1 MKGTRRIQLS
11 ESFLAEHQLSD
22 AKPPEGALFW
32 KMWEASQGIAH
43 KTLST
48 KFIEGIQK
56 GNLDPGVYGAFN
68 ISDAYYCFHGAEDY
82 KTAVERAIDPTL
94 KAFLAKKQKS
104 YESFNA
110 TFPQTWCVKDTRSIV
125 PTEACKNY
133 ANYESS
139 IVANEDSIYC
149 LVVMLP
155 CEYLWAWLGATLSPA
170 KASNL
175 YAGWITGNNDPSGAY
190 TMGNFIEIYRKF
202 HPLDEDK
209 AVKIYQTAMEHE
221 LLNFQSAVQS

>member
-11 ESFLAEHQLSD
+11 ESFLATHQLNSD
-22 AKPPEGALFW
+22 KPAADSLFW
-32 KMWEASQGIAH
+32 KMWEAGKDIAN

-48 KFIEGIQK
+48 KFIEGIK
-56 GNLDPGVYGAFN
+56 NGTLDPGTYGAFN

-82 KTAVERAIDPTL
+82 KTAVGRASDLTL
-94 KAFLAKKQKS
+94 KAFLEKKQKS

-110 TFPQTWCVKDTRSIV
+110 TFPKTWRVKDTSSIV
-125 PTEACKNY
+125 PTDACKQY

-139 IVANEDSIYC
+139 IVTNEEPIYC

-170 KASNL
+170 KPDNL
-175 YAGWITGNNDPSGAY
+175 YASWISGNNDPSGAY
-190 TMGNFIEIYRKF
+190 TMGNFIEIYRQY
-202 HPLDEDK
+202 HSLDEDK
-209 AVKIYQTAMEHE
+209 AIEIYKTAMEHE
-221 LLNFQSAVQS
+221 LLNFQSATD